1 VAVKILKLRVRSA
14 DEYDSL
20 FQQELPGGGLF
31 VPTTSPHEVG
41 EVVVIE
47 LVCPD
52 LPNPVMIRGVVR
64 SWRSSI
70 PRLRIRAGAVVE
82 FDAEEAH
89 KREFV
94 RDALAGNRTEVPR
107 RRHNRL
113 PVSIPV
119 RYRMPDTAQFIDGA
133 ISEISVGGAMLNTQT
148 PLPLETDV
156 IVEIVPPGAAA
167 PIAISSRV
175 SYQVPTGGTGL
186 RFVSRD
192 GDGSRR
198 LRELVRRL
206 RTA

>member
-1 VAVKILKLRVRSA
+1 
-14 DEYDSL
+14 
-20 FQQELPGGGLF
+20 
-31 VPTTSPHEVG
+31 
-41 EVVVIE
+41 
-47 LVCPD
+47 
-52 LPNPVMIRGVVR
+52 MIRGVVR
-64 SWRSSI
+64 SWRSSV
-70 PRLRIRAGAVVE
+70 PRLRIRAGAIVE

-89 KREFV
+89 KRDFV
-94 RDALAGNRTEVPR
+94 QEALTGQRAEVPR

-119 RYRMPDTAQFIDGA
+119 RYRMTDTAQYTDGA
-133 ISEISVGGAMLNTQT
+133 ISEISVGGAMLNTRE
-148 PLPLETDV
+148 PLPLESDV

-186 RFVSRD
+186 KFVSRD

-206 RTA
+206 RTT

>member
-1 VAVKILKLRVRSA
+1 MKILKLRVRSPE
-14 DEYDSL
+14 EYDSL
-20 FQQELPGGGLF
+20 YQRDLPSGGLF
-31 VPTTSPHEVG
+31 VPTTQSHEVG
-41 EVVVIE
+41 ETVIVE

-52 LPNPVMIRGVVR
+52 LPNPVMIRGCVR
-64 SWRSSI
+64 SWRSSV
-70 PRLRIRAGAVVE
+70 PRLRIRAGAIVE

-89 KREFV
+89 KRDFV
-94 RDALAGNRTEVPR
+94 RDALSGERGDVPR

-119 RYRMPDTAQFIDGA
+119 RYRTPDTAQFLDGA
-133 ISEISVGGAMLNTQT
+133 ISEISVGGAMLNTRE
-148 PLPLETDV
+148 PLPLESDV
-156 IVEIVPPGAAA
+156 IVEIVPPGALA

-175 SYQVPTGGTGL
+175 SYQVPSGGTGL

-206 RTA
+206 RAT

>member
-1 VAVKILKLRVRSA
+1 MKILKLRVRSS
-14 DEYDSL
+14 DEYDGL
-20 FQQELPGGGLF
+20 FQTDLPAGGLF
-31 VPTTSPHEVG
+31 VPTTQPHEVG
-41 EVVVIE
+41 ETVVVE

-52 LPNPVMIRGVVR
+52 LPNPVMIRGLVR
-64 SWRSSI
+64 SWRSSV
-70 PRLRIRAGAVVE
+70 PRLRIRAGAVIE
-82 FDAEEAH
+82 FDTEEAH

-94 RDALAGNRTEVPR
+94 RDALAGRRGDVPR

-119 RYRMPDTAQFIDGA
+119 RYRTPDTSHFLEGA
-133 ISEISVGGAMLNTQT
+133 ISEISVGGAMLNTT
-148 PLPLETDV
+148 VPLPLESDV

-167 PIAISSRV
+167 SIMISSRV
-175 SYQVPTGGTGL
+175 SYQVPAGGTGL

-206 RTA
+206 RSS

>member
-1 VAVKILKLRVRSA
+1 MKILKIRVRTA

-20 FQQELPGGGLF
+20 YQPDLASGGLF
-31 VPTTSPHEVG
+31 VPTTQPHEIG
-41 EVVVIE
+41 EVVIVE

-52 LPNPVMIRGVVR
+52 LPNPVMIRGTIR
-64 SWRSSI
+64 SWRSSV
-70 PRLRIRAGAVVE
+70 PRLRIRAGAIVE

-89 KREFV
+89 KRDFV
-94 RDALAGNRTEVPR
+94 RDALTGGRTDVPR
-107 RRHNRL
+107 RKHNRL

-119 RYRMPDTAQFIDGA
+119 RYRTPDSASYVDGA
-133 ISEISVGGAMLNTQT
+133 ISEISVGGAMLNTMN
-148 PLPLETDV
+148 PLPLESDV

-186 RFVSRD
+186 RFIARD

-206 RTA
+206 RVS